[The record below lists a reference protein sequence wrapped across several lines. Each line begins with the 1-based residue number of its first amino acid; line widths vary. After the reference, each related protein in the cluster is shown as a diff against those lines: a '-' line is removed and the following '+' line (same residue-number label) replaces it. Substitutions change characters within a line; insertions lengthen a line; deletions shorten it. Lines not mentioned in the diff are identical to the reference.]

1 MPDVGG
7 RVVVGGAT
15 VVVVVGA
22 SVDVVVGGNVVVVV
36 VVDGATVVVVVVGGV
51 VVVVGAT
58 VVVVGVVVGGVVVVA
73 GGTALPTKRRRF
85 GELLPDDVTTFGV
98 AAVVSAVATDAGV
111 SEGFVES
118 NSTAAP
124 ATCGDAIDVPEMLL
138 VADALVLQADVMLV
152 PGAKMSRQLPK
163 FEYDARASV
172 LVVAPTV
179 SAVATR
185 AGDDV
190 QASTFE
196 LPAATTTVTPS
207 AITR

>member
-1 MPDVGG
+1 MFFGVLGVPDGGG
-7 RVVVGGAT
+7 RVVVGGATVVVVVVGGAVVVVGAT

-22 SVDVVVGGNVVVVV
+22 SVDVVVG
-36 VVDGATVVVVVVGGV
+36 VVVGGV
-51 VVVVGAT
+51 VVVV
-58 VVVVGVVVGGVVVVA
+58 

-98 AAVVSAVATDAGV
+98 AEVVSAVATDAGV
-111 SEGFVES
+111 SEGVVES
-118 NSTAAP
+118 NSAAAP

-138 VADALVLQADVMLV
+138 VADVLVLQADVMLE

>member
-1 MPDVGG
+1 MFFGVLGVPDGGG
-7 RVVVGGAT
+7 RVVVGGATVVVVVVGGAVVVVGAT

-22 SVDVVVGGNVVVVV
+22 SVDVVVG
-36 VVDGATVVVVVVGGV
+36 
-51 VVVVGAT
+51 
-58 VVVVGVVVGGVVVVA
+58 VGVVVGGAVVVV

-98 AAVVSAVATDAGV
+98 AEVVSAVATDAGV
-111 SEGFVES
+111 SEGVVES
-118 NSTAAP
+118 NSAAAP

-138 VADALVLQADVMLV
+138 VADVLVLQADVMLE